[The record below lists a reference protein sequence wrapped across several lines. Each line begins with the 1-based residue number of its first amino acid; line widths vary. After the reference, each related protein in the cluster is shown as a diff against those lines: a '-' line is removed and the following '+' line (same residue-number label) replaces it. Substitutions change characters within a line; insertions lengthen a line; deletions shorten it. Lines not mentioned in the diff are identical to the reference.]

1 LVDPWRAVSGLCS
14 KPLPQAPSQLPQLLS
29 AHLHEAL
36 GHRGRRRLFAGHQP
50 RAQVARERQQL
61 ASRQR
66 GDLRHHRF
74 QRERV
79 QAPVRGLFQQ
89 AWPVAACPP
98 RLSGAASAA
107 RRLGGAGGPGGAQ
120 GFVNFLSAFAEDED
134 VIPDLVWIS
143 RERKA
148 LAMDEQGHFQAAP
161 ELVVEVL
168 SPGPANERCD
178 RELKL
183 KLYSRQGVL
192 EYWIVAWRLR
202 MV

>member
-1 LVDPWRAVSGLCS
+1 M
-14 KPLPQAPSQLPQLLS
+14 
-29 AHLHEAL
+29 
-36 GHRGRRRLFAGHQP
+36 
-50 RAQVARERQQL
+50 
-61 ASRQR
+61 
-66 GDLRHHRF
+66 
-74 QRERV
+74 
-79 QAPVRGLFQQ
+79 
-89 AWPVAACPP
+89 
-98 RLSGAASAA
+98 
-107 RRLGGAGGPGGAQ
+107 
-120 GFVNFLSAFAEDED
+120 NFLSAFAEDED

-192 EYWIVAWRLR
+192 EYWIVDWRLR
-202 MV
+202 VVQVYRRQDLALQLVATLSGEDVLTSPLLPGFSCPVANLWDPTA